1 MSIKSSM
8 GPAYTLI
15 GLAIAL
21 AIVGVVSALTIL
33 PAGVSA
39 GLVSASGQI
48 AGFLVLIGL
57 GIAVGILSKT
67 FGGK

>member
-1 MSIKSSM
+1 M

-15 GLAIAL
+15 GIAIAL
-21 AIVGVVSALTIL
+21 AIVGVVSALSIL